1 MRRGVGAKPAMG
13 VNNRAA
19 KPDSPGVSTSV
30 RGKSFLPVPEMETR
44 CSPISISAP
53 SCEANISEAVQSS
66 DCEMLSKVDVP
77 SASNAPATRRCITDL
92 EGGAWTSPRKV
103 EGETRMII

>member
-1 MRRGVGAKPAMG
+1 
-13 VNNRAA
+13 
-19 KPDSPGVSTSV
+19 
-30 RGKSFLPVPEMETR
+30 METLFANLDF
-44 CSPISISAP
+44 SS

-77 SASNAPATRRCITDL
+77 SAAMRHNQRCITDL
-92 EGGAWTSPRKV
+92 EGGGNFWNTTQV